1 MEDEVSFILES
12 SEESMQSA
20 VVHLED
26 HLSNLRAGKAN
37 PNMLNGVMVEYYG
50 AQTPLNQVANVTAPD
65 SQTLS
70 VQPFDKSAIP
80 EIEKGVHAANLGLN
94 PMNNGDSIIITIPT
108 LTEERRKDLVRKA
121 KSEAEEAK
129 VGVRNDRKSA
139 NNELKKLELSE
150 DALKAAEDD
159 VQKLTDKFTAKID
172 ETLTHK
178 EKEIMTV

>member
-1 MEDEVSFILES
+1 
-12 SEESMQSA
+12 
-20 VVHLED
+20 
-26 HLSNLRAGKAN
+26 
-37 PNMLNGVMVEYYG
+37 
-50 AQTPLNQVANVTAPD
+50 
-65 SQTLS
+65 
-70 VQPFDKSAIP
+70 
-80 EIEKGVHAANLGLN
+80 
-94 PMNNGDSIIITIPT
+94 